1 MKEREF
7 INPFTDFGF
16 KRIFGQEINKDLT
29 IDFLNLLLDGERH
42 ITDLTINNP
51 EMQPETEAERLVVFD
66 LYCESDDG
74 TQFIVE
80 MQAARQNFFLDRS
93 LYYQSRAIV
102 AQGEKGKDWC
112 YDLQPVYG
120 IFFMDFT
127 MSECSGLR
135 TDVALMN
142 MKTNKVFNPKLRQIY
157 LEMPRFTKEANEC
170 ENDFERWLYL
180 IKNMKMLKRM
190 PFKAQ
195 RAVWDKLL
203 EVADVASLNK
213 DEKALYDRALKNY
226 RDYHSIMETAQMDGH
241 KAGWKE
247 GHEAGLK
254 AGLKEGREAGHKAG
268 REEGH
273 KEGLEEGLKQG
284 LQEGMIKGELKK
296 QIEIAQKLKN
306 MGLSISAI
314 QESTGLSKEEIQQ
327 L

>member
-1 MKEREF
+1 
-7 INPFTDFGF
+7 
-16 KRIFGQEINKDLT
+16 
-29 IDFLNLLLDGERH
+29 
-42 ITDLTINNP
+42 
-51 EMQPETEAERLVVFD
+51 
-66 LYCESDDG
+66 
-74 TQFIVE
+74 
-80 MQAARQNFFLDRS
+80 
-93 LYYQSRAIV
+93 
-102 AQGEKGKDWC
+102 
-112 YDLQPVYG
+112 
-120 IFFMDFT
+120 MD
-127 MSECSGLR
+127 
-135 TDVALMN
+135 

-157 LEMPRFTKEANEC
+157 LEMPRFTKEADEC

-180 IKNMKMLKRM
+180 IKNMKMLERM

-203 EVADVASLNK
+203 DVADVASLNA
-213 DEKALYDRALKNY
+213 EERARYDRALRNY

-247 GHEAGLK
+247 GHEAGH
-254 AGLKEGREAGHKAG
+254 KEG

-273 KEGLEEGLKQG
+273 KEGREEGLEEGLKQG

>member
-7 INPFTDFGF
+7 INPFTDFG
-16 KRIFGQEINKDLT
+16 
-29 IDFLNLLLDGERH
+29 GERH

-254 AGLKEGREAGHKAG
+254 AGLKEGRE
-268 REEGH
+268 EGH

-296 QIEIAQKLKN
+296 QMEIAQKLKN